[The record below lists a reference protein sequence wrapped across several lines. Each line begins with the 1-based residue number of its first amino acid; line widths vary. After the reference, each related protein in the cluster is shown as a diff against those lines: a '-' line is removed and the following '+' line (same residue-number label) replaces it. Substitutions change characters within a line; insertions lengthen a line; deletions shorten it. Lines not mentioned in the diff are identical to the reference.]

1 MNTIT
6 VKIQENREENLSV
19 GEVAKQ
25 LLEKRT
31 YKNKDG
37 EEITVTELVFDLIPL
52 KPESQKT
59 IYQHEKFDL
68 VKTHIAVKRQ
78 TKEEREAKTNKF
90 YVGNG
95 RTVWTDGKIQA
106 FEYKKDSGQERK
118 AESDKQ
124 ADETDLPF

>member
-37 EEITVTELVFDLIPL
+37 EEITVKELVFELIPL

-68 VKTHIAVKRQ
+68 VKTHFAVKRQ
-78 TKEEREAKTNKF
+78 TKEEREAKAKAI
-90 YVGNG
+90 YVGEG
-95 RTVWTDGKIQA
+95 ISQVWKNQTA
-106 FEYKKDSGQERK
+106 QERK

-124 ADETDLPF
+124 ADETDLPW

>member
-37 EEITVTELVFDLIPL
+37 EEITVKELVFELIPL

-68 VKTHIAVKRQ
+68 VKTHFAVKRQ
-78 TKEEREAKTNKF
+78 TKEEREAKTKAM
-90 YVGNG
+90 YVGEGISQIWKNQ
-95 RTVWTDGKIQA
+95 TAQ
-106 FEYKKDSGQERK
+106 QRK

-124 ADETDLPF
+124 ADKTDLPF